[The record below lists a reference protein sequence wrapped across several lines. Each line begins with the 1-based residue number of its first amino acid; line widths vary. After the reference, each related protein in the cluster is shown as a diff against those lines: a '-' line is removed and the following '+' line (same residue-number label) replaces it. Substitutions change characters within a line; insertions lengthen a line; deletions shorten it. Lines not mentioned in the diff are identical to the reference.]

1 MQKLLINITVMAV
14 LTVAAPIA
22 LATTRTIPLPHPSH
36 YADTESSTNIALV
49 GWNDQT
55 RRFLVDLVAATTPSN
70 CLELAYGTDAN
81 NDNILAPEETDLRL
95 GLDCGEPFMRDE
107 KNGEAVS
114 RPLEESTH
122 HSPTPTSNSNY
133 SLILRLARPDALEH
147 LPHRLAKRLCRAK
160 CDEPRERRD
169 RTLPRWLRH
178 HPLRRC
184 GRAR

>member
-22 LATTRTIPLPHPSH
+22 LATTRTIPLPPPSH

-49 GWNDQT
+49 GWNDLT

-95 GLDCGEPFMRDE
+95 SLDCGEGFIRDE
-107 KNGEAVS
+107 KGDATSITTQPTTNNQQLTTSTLDLS
-114 RPLEESTH
+114 RLFNRDWNLVKVTTRGTFATPPTIKARYRTNPLVF
-122 HSPTPTSNSNY
+122 
-133 SLILRLARPDALEH
+133 IL
-147 LPHRLAKRLCRAK
+147 K
-160 CDEPRERRD
+160 
-169 RTLPRWLRH
+169 
-178 HPLRRC
+178 
-184 GRAR
+184 

>member
-22 LATTRTIPLPHPSH
+22 LATTRTIPLPAPSH

-55 RRFLVDLVAATTPSN
+55 RRFLVDLVAAATPSS

-114 RPLEESTH
+114 RPLEESTL
-122 HSPTPTSNSNY
+122 HSPTPTLNYNSTFDLSRLFNRDWNLVKVTTRGTFATQPTIKAIY
-133 SLILRLARPDALEH
+133 KTNPLVFIL
-147 LPHRLAKRLCRAK
+147 K
-160 CDEPRERRD
+160 
-169 RTLPRWLRH
+169 
-178 HPLRRC
+178 
-184 GRAR
+184 

>member
-1 MQKLLINITVMAV
+1 MQKLLINITVMAA

-36 YADTESSTNIALV
+36 YADTESSTNVALV
-49 GWNDQT
+49 GWNDLT
-55 RRFLVDLVAATTPSN
+55 RRFLVDLVAAATPSN

-114 RPLEESTH
+114 RPLEESTL
-122 HSPTPTSNSNY
+122 HSPTPTLNYNSTFDLSRLFNRDWNLVKVTTRGTFALPPVIKARY
-133 SLILRLARPDALEH
+133 RTNPLVFIL
-147 LPHRLAKRLCRAK
+147 K
-160 CDEPRERRD
+160 
-169 RTLPRWLRH
+169 
-178 HPLRRC
+178 
-184 GRAR
+184 